1 MSRTADGFTLVEV
14 MVATSVLTVGVVALV
29 QLAILAQAA
38 GRAAARMTVAAVLA
52 QDKMEQLR
60 AQEWPAASAGCCDYF
75 DAHGGLLGSGASP
88 PVGTAFTRRWAIDAA
103 QVFPEAARV
112 LRVWVAPAA
121 GATAPVRLVSV
132 RARRIG

>member
-29 QLAILAQAA
+29 QLALLAQAA
-38 GRAAARMTVAAVLA
+38 GRAAARVTVAAVLA

-60 AQEWPAASAGCCDYF
+60 AQEWPEASASCCDYF
-75 DAHGGLLGSGASP
+75 DAHGGLLAGGTGP
-88 PVGTAFTRRWAIDAA
+88 PVGTAFTRRWAIDAMP
-103 QVFPEAARV
+103 VFPEAARV
-112 LRVWVAPAA
+112 LRVWVAPAT
-121 GATAPVRLVSV
+121 GAAAPVRLVTV

>member
-29 QLAILAQAA
+29 QLALLAQAA
-38 GRAAARMTVAAVLA
+38 GRAAARVTVAAVLA

-60 AQEWPAASAGCCDYF
+60 AQEWPEASAGCCDYF
-75 DAHGGLLGSGASP
+75 DAHGGLLAGGTSP
-88 PVGTAFTRRWAIDAA
+88 PVGTAFTRRWAIDAMP
-103 QVFPEAARV
+103 VFPEAARV
-112 LRVWVAPAA
+112 LRVWVAPAT
-121 GATAPVRLVSV
+121 GAAAPVRLVSV